1 MPAVEL
7 SLCAGDIG
15 EAACTGGT
23 CEVPALF
30 YLPVDFACFSD
41 GYAVVSYRQ
50 KAARLVG
57 QKTPSGAAMP
67 VNSVSLPAL
76 LAGARQSENVSP
88 AVSRK

>member
-30 YLPVDFACFSD
+30 YLPVDFAYFSD
-41 GYAVVSYRQ
+41 GDAVVSYRQ
-50 KAARLVG
+50 KAARLV
-57 QKTPSGAAMP
+57 
-67 VNSVSLPAL
+67 
-76 LAGARQSENVSP
+76 
-88 AVSRK
+88 